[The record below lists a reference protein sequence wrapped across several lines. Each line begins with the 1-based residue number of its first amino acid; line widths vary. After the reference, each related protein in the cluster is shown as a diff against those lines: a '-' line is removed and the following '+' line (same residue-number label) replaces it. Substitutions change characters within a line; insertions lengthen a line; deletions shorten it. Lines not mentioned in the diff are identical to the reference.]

1 MATRGGFSHRRR
13 EDGLRVLDLQGE
25 DDHLQSGFWRCGGLL
40 SSGRHGGLLGGYLH
54 QLGGSSG
61 SLRHLWCQ
69 ILHGHRR
76 WDVAPFSLGTC
87 HEEDKCINDY
97 DYSFGGTISSAEYL
111 PSTTL
116 ASGNV
121 ASAAGASG
129 SA

>member
-1 MATRGGFSHRRR
+1 
-13 EDGLRVLDLQGE
+13 V
-25 DDHLQSGFWRCGGLL
+25 DDHLQSGLWRRDGLL
-40 SSGRHGGLLGGYLH
+40 SSGRHGGLFGGYFH
-54 QLGGSSG
+54 WLGGSSS

-76 WDVAPFSLGTC
+76 WDVAPFGFNAC
-87 HEEDKCINDY
+87 QEENKCISDY
-97 DYSFGGTISSAEYL
+97 DYSLGSAIASAEYL

-121 ASAAGASG
+121 ASAADASG